1 MTHHRFPLAI
11 LLVMMFLVIPIQ
23 STIISGNVP
32 SHEILNQVH
41 PSAVEPSPRGTG
53 PRSYFENGSFG
64 GSWSEFFEKG
74 TTARHN
80 GTYFYDDKIQL
91 DINPSTVV
99 KYYNN
104 PVLTTS
110 VGKFD
115 SQALRGNSVIY
126 DGVLYK
132 MWYGGYDGNP
142 NRIGYATSMDGRN
155 WTKQNNGNPVLF
167 GGASGAWDDSGL
179 YSLCV
184 IKDGTTYKMWYSG
197 NHNSVQIGYATS
209 SDGITWTKYASNPVF
224 SGDGAGF
231 DSANTW
237 AGTVIKDGSTYKMW
251 YLGNSGGGGGL
262 DRIGYAWSND
272 GTSWSRN
279 ANAVMTTSVGKFD
292 SSGLRDPA
300 VLKINQKYY
309 MYYTGYDGANYRIG
323 AAESWDGT
331 TWTKMNNG
339 NAVITL
345 GVWDNVNLIEHCAIR
360 LAYQYYIWYAGGGS
374 ATTTKIGNAY
384 ANNFLKTGSVVSE
397 KINIPKGM
405 KWDQVLVKKAEP
417 SGTGLNISV
426 VDGTTNKTISGYIN
440 VTSSGINITGI
451 NETTY
456 KSIRLVANLKGS
468 GTATPTLY
476 NWGVSWVPAN
486 TWRDTFLSAN
496 RTSSVNATRFV
507 LNKGQVQFDTDPTT
521 WTKDPS
527 NPVLTYNGGT
537 WDYSKVMDPG
547 FIRSGNSYYLLY
559 SGNSSGQRAG
569 YATSNDLKTWTKY
582 ASNPVLSP
590 AAPSFEEFGI
600 FTSGPMRTEGAVRT
614 YYTGEQS
621 TWKLTIGMA
630 ATGDYNNYTKYE
642 KSPILSNSIGQ
653 WDSNSVKDPSVLFM
667 NGTYYMW
674 YAGNQSSPAPVYKI
688 GLARSSDGLYW
699 TKPSNNKVL
708 DLGSNGKFDY
718 YSIASPSVVYDKDR
732 YLMFYEG
739 MDDPVKSWKIGAA
752 SSTDRTTWTRLNNGD
767 PVLSLGNN
775 GDWDDTHLLSVD
787 VAKVNDLYEMYY
799 VGDSGDGKYQI
810 GHATSGRY
818 SQGTV
823 TSKPI
828 DCRSNGLWNTLV
840 VNKTEPS
847 GTSITVT
854 LLNASTDSAIAGYI
868 DLAGSQI
875 DLKGLDTR
883 AYPKLKLKAT
893 FQGDGAKTPVL
904 YDWAIN
910 WTIAKIEKV
919 KDVPDRS
926 FPEEGTAKGLYDLSQ
941 YFSHKRISN
950 RTLKYTIASET
961 DPVHV
966 KATIAADGYHMD
978 FSSPMVNWTGYSLY
992 TVKVNDGYMNLTSN
1006 KFNVTVTN
1014 VNDPPFWKKIPD
1026 MHMTEDTPANDLVKL
1041 KDYVIDSDTS
1051 NDSCTYSFT
1060 NPDPVN
1066 LMITL
1071 DANKNLDV
1079 VPADN
1084 FTGTVKVNVSVND
1097 GQYTANRSFNIIVDG
1112 VNDPPVWTPFGP
1124 IQMTEDIPAIDIVDL
1139 ETKVKDAETPTWSLI
1154 YTINVDPLA
1163 IGTTISSGHKLS
1175 ITPVANYTGTTNLL
1189 LNVSDQQYTATLRVN
1204 VIVGPVNDPPFWLPI
1219 PTLTMVEDEKGK
1231 DLIDLK
1237 TYVRDAETPAA
1248 DLKYSVESIGEP
1260 TAVVVIDHGH
1270 LIVTPKENY
1279 NGKFIVEVSAS
1290 DGSLKSMTNITI
1302 VVQSVNDL
1310 PIITSIPVKTAV
1322 ATELYQ
1328 YQVVAADVDGDKL
1341 TYSLNSYIIGMT
1353 IDPYSGLIQWTP
1365 MVTQT
1370 GSFEVNIQ
1378 VSDGQASAKQ
1388 DYFIDVT
1395 PKATG
1400 GGNPPVIISQPPT
1413 MAIVGDLYTYTVQ
1426 AVDADKDPLTYS
1438 LTSKPIGMTIKS
1450 QSGAIEWT
1458 PKPGMEGKN
1467 PVVVTVS
1474 DGKFQVTQSYDIMVY
1489 PKGTVI
1495 NHPPVIVSMPMTK
1508 ALVGVEYRYTVVAT
1522 DSDGD
1527 LLHYYLDQGPIG
1539 LVINGIQGLVL
1550 WTPGVADIGNR
1561 SIMVRVTD
1569 GKANVSQSFT
1579 LVVSYANQLPTMTS
1593 TPVTKATVGKPYT
1606 YRLTATDPDTMDKL
1620 QFGLRDGPPSMKV
1633 DALTGLV
1640 TWTPSDDDV
1649 GTKTV
1654 TIYVTDGIAQMN
1666 QTYEIQ
1672 VTAKGSAGLG
1682 IANFP
1687 WWIVI
1692 VLLVA
1697 VIAVIAVVLS
1707 RGRKRAEPEGMEAR
1721 VPADRG
1727 VHRMGEFDK
1736 TGARGGPGAA
1746 AKATGNVPS
1755 SDMFKVE
1762 EVVNLDDMDEEKGT
1776 GKVEGPPKADM
1787 EDRPKTPEASV
1798 KREASADDIIEDILG
1813 KADDVNARPSSKEMP
1828 KEKTVQADQQAPS
1841 LQTKKV
1847 VKKAPQDPKEG
1858 SGKQG

>member
-1 MTHHRFPLAI
+1 MTRCRLSMAI
-11 LLVMMFLVIPIQ
+11 LLVSMFLMIPIQ
-23 STIISGNVP
+23 STIISGNTP
-32 SHEILNQVH
+32 SQQILDQVH
-41 PSAVEPSPRGTG
+41 PSAVEPMPRGAG
-53 PRSYFENGSFG
+53 PRSFFENGSFG
-64 GSWSEFFEKG
+64 GSWSEFFEKE
-74 TTARHN
+74 TTARYN
-80 GTYFYDDKIQL
+80 GTYFYEDRIQL

-155 WTKQNNGNPVLF
+155 WTKQNNGNPVLLD
-167 GGASGAWDDSGL
+167 GASGAWDDSGL

-184 IKDGTTYKMWYSG
+184 IKDGTTYKMWYTG
-197 NHNSVQIGYATS
+197 NHNSQQIGYATS

-231 DSANTW
+231 DSSNTW
-237 AGTVIKDGSTYKMW
+237 VGTVMKDGSTYKLW
-251 YLGNSGGGGGL
+251 YLGNSGVGT

-272 GTSWSRN
+272 GISWSRN
-279 ANAVMTTSVGKFD
+279 ANAVMATSVGKFD
-292 SSGLRDPA
+292 SSGQRDPA

-323 AAESWDGT
+323 AAESWDGS

-339 NAVITL
+339 NAVLTL

-374 ATTTKIGNAY
+374 TTTTKIGNAY
-384 ANNFLKTGSVVSE
+384 ANNYLKTGSAVSE
-397 KINIPKGM
+397 KISIPKGM
-405 KWDQVLVKKAEP
+405 KWDQVLIKKAEP

-426 VDGTTNKTISGYIN
+426 LDGVTNKTITGYIN
-440 VTSSGINITGI
+440 VTSSGINISAI

-456 KSIRLVANLKGS
+456 KSIRLVAYMKGS

-476 NWGVSWVPAN
+476 MWGVSWVPAN
-486 TWRDTFLSAN
+486 TWRDTFLGLN
-496 RTSSVNATRFV
+496 RTSSINSTRFV
-507 LNKGQVQFDTDPTT
+507 LNLGHVQFDADPTA

-559 SGNSSGQRAG
+559 SGNSTGQRVG

-642 KSPILSNSIGQ
+642 KSPILSNTVGQ
-653 WDSNSVKDPSVLFM
+653 WDSNSVRDPSVLFM

-718 YSIASPSVVYDKDR
+718 YSIASPSVLYDKDR

-739 MDDPVKSWKIGAA
+739 MDDPVKNWKIGAA
-752 SSTDRTTWTRLNNGD
+752 SSTDRTTWTRLNNGNA
-767 PVLSLGNN
+767 VLSLGNN

-799 VGDSGDGKYQI
+799 VGDGGDGKYQL

-823 TSKPI
+823 TSQPI

-875 DLKGLDTR
+875 DLKGLD
-883 AYPKLKLKAT
+883 AKVYPKLKLKAT
-893 FQGDGAKTPVL
+893 FQGDSAKTPVL
-904 YDWAIN
+904 HDWAIN
-910 WTIAKIEKV
+910 WTIAKVVQSKQI
-919 KDVPDRS
+919 PDRS
-926 FPEEGTAKGLYDLSQ
+926 FPEEGTANGLYDLSQ
-941 YFSHKRISN
+941 YFSHKRFSN
-950 RTLKYTIASET
+950 KTLKYTIASVT

-978 FSSPMVNWTGYSLY
+978 FTSPTVNWTGYSLF
-992 TVKVNDGYMNLTSN
+992 TVKVGDGYMNVTSN

-1014 VNDPPFWKKIPD
+1014 VNDPPVWKKIPD
-1026 MHMTEDTPANDLVKL
+1026 KHMTEDTPVDNLVKL

-1051 NDSCTYSFT
+1051 NDTCTYSFT
-1060 NPDPVN
+1060 NPDPIN
-1066 LMITL
+1066 LTIAL
-1071 DANKNLDV
+1071 DANKNLDAT
-1079 VPADN
+1079 PADN
-1084 FTGTVKVNVSVND
+1084 YTGTVKMTVRVSDGEYAVN
-1097 GQYTANRSFNIIVDG
+1097 TSFNIIVDP
-1112 VNDPPVWTPFGP
+1112 VNDPPVWIPFGP
-1124 IQMTEDIPAIDIVDL
+1124 IQITEDIPANDIVDL
-1139 ETKVKDAETPTWSLI
+1139 ETKVKDAETPSSGLGFTV
-1154 YTINVDPLA
+1154 TDDPLA
-1163 IGTTISSGHKLS
+1163 VDATMSSDHKLS
-1175 ITPVANYTGTTNLL
+1175 IAPVANYTGTTNLL
-1189 LNVSDQQYTATLRVN
+1189 LTVSDQQYTASLRVD
-1204 VIVGPVNDPPFWLPI
+1204 VIVGPVNDPPFWLPV
-1219 PTLTMVEDEKGK
+1219 PTLTMMEDERSK
-1231 DLIDLK
+1231 DLVELE
-1237 TYVRDAETPAA
+1237 TYVHDAETPSSE
-1248 DLKYSVESIGEP
+1248 LKYNIESVGEP
-1260 TAVVVIDHGH
+1260 TAVVVLDHGH
-1270 LIVTPKENY
+1270 MNVTPKENF

-1290 DGSLKSMTNITI
+1290 DGSLRSMTNITI
-1302 VVQSVNDL
+1302 VVQPVNDP
-1310 PIITSIPVKTAV
+1310 PIITSKPVKTAV

-1328 YQVVAADVDGDKL
+1328 YQVVTADVDGDKL

-1353 IDPYSGLIQWTP
+1353 IDPYSGMIQWTP
-1365 MVTQT
+1365 LVTQT
-1370 GSFEVNIQ
+1370 GSFEVDVQ
-1378 VSDGQASAKQ
+1378 VSDGQATAKQ
-1388 DYFIDVT
+1388 VYFIDVT

-1413 MAIVGDLYTYTVQ
+1413 TAIIGDMYTYTVQ
-1426 AVDADKDPLTYS
+1426 AVDADKDPLTFS
-1438 LTSKPIGMTIKS
+1438 LSGKPIGMTIKS
-1450 QSGAIEWT
+1450 QSGVIEWT
-1458 PKPGMEGKN
+1458 PQPGMEGKN
-1467 PVVVTVS
+1467 LVVVTVS
-1474 DGKFQVTQSYDIMVY
+1474 DGKFQVTQSYDIIVY

-1495 NHPPVIVSMPMTK
+1495 NHPPVIVSMPLNK
-1508 ALVGVEYRYTVVAT
+1508 ALVGMEYKYTVVAT

-1527 LLHYYLDQGPIG
+1527 ILHYYLDLGPSGLIIDGLKG
-1539 LVINGIQGLVL
+1539 LVTWMPEVGDV
-1550 WTPGVADIGNR
+1550 GNKN
-1561 SIMVRVTD
+1561 IVVRVSD
-1569 GKANVSQSFT
+1569 GKANVSQAFS
-1579 LVVSYANQLPTMTS
+1579 LIVSYANQLPSITS
-1593 TPVTKATVGKPYT
+1593 TPIAKATVGKPYT
-1606 YRLTATDPDTMDKL
+1606 YRLAASDPDATDKL
-1620 QFGLRDGPPSMKV
+1620 QFGLRDGPASMKV

-1654 TIYVTDGIAQMN
+1654 TVYVTDGIAQVN
-1666 QTYEIQ
+1666 QTFDIQ

-1682 IANFP
+1682 IASFP

-1697 VIAVIAVVLS
+1697 VIAVIAVVVS
-1707 RGRKRAEPEGMEAR
+1707 RGRKRVEPEGMEAQ
-1721 VPADRG
+1721 VPADRSA
-1727 VHRMGEFDK
+1727 HRMEEFDK
-1736 TGARGGPGAA
+1736 KGAGGGPTAA
-1746 AKATGNVPS
+1746 GKAAGNVPG
-1755 SDMFKVE
+1755 SDKFQVE
-1762 EVVNLDDMDEEKGT
+1762 EIVNLDDMDEEKEA
-1776 GKVEGPPKADM
+1776 GKVDIPPKADV

-1798 KREASADDIIEDILG
+1798 KRDTSTDDIIDDILG
-1813 KADDVNARPSSKEMP
+1813 KADDVKAGPSSKER
-1828 KEKTVQADQQAPS
+1828 TVQAEQQAPAKP
-1841 LQTKKV
+1841 LIKV
-1847 VKKAPQDPKEG
+1847 VKKAPQDPK
-1858 SGKQG
+1858 